1 MKGNGLRRLR
11 LARGL
16 SAAQLAEAVG
26 ASEAEV
32 LRWEAGELPP
42 SGKLL
47 ALSAALGAEVE
58 DILRAAQEG
67 ADTDEGVAGEANAAQ
82 SDGPA
87 AQSDGSAARGDGHAA
102 DSGDAAQ
109 GGAEPLDVD
118 RLRAEGAPEWLRAE
132 GEREAAQ
139 AQKPAPEKVK
149 ERLSSPA
156 NGFTRGERIFGYIV
170 CLLAAAAAIFVLVW
184 RFVPQERPLTM
195 DNYERYCTLSFQ
207 RETYGITAEVTSEA
221 DIENFSMVIEVELVS
236 MYDIHNRV
244 TRTVTLADSFLE
256 TGETLRGSAEDF
268 MFMYGGHTVVSIGG
282 TIV

>member
-1 MKGNGLRRLR
+1 MKESGLRRLR

-26 ASEAEV
+26 ATEAEV

-67 ADTDEGVAGEANAAQ
+67 ADTCE
-82 SDGPA
+82 SA
-87 AQSDGSAARGDGHAA
+87 AQSDGSAAENG
-102 DSGDAAQ
+102 GDAAQ
-109 GGAEPLDVD
+109 
-118 RLRAEGAPEWLRAE
+118 EGADTPKPDILRAE
-132 GEREAAQ
+132 GEREAAR

-170 CLLAAAAAIFVLVW
+170 CLLAAAAAIIVLVW

-207 RETYGITAEVTSEA
+207 RESNGITAEVTSEA

>member
-26 ASEAEV
+26 ATEAEV

-67 ADTDEGVAGEANAAQ
+67 ADTNNSAAGEANAAQ

-87 AQSDGSAARGDGHAA
+87 SENG
-102 DSGDAAQ
+102 GDAAQ

-156 NGFTRGERIFGYIV
+156 NGFTHGERIFGYIV

>member
-32 LRWEAGELPP
+32 LRWEADELPP
-42 SGKLL
+42 SDKLL

-109 GGAEPLDVD
+109 GGGVALD
-118 RLRAEGAPEWLRAE
+118 AGCLRAE

-149 ERLSSPA
+149 ERLSSPT
-156 NGFTRGERIFGYIV
+156 NGFTRGERIFGYVV
-170 CLLAAAAAIFVLVW
+170 CLLAAAAAIIVLVW

>member
-1 MKGNGLRRLR
+1 MKGNRLRRLR

-26 ASEAEV
+26 ATEAEV

-109 GGAEPLDVD
+109 GGAEPLDVG
-118 RLRAEGAPEWLRAE
+118 RLRAEGD
-132 GEREAAQ
+132 REAAQ
-139 AQKPAPEKVK
+139 AQKSAPVRVK
-149 ERLSSPA
+149 ERLSSPT

-170 CLLAAAAAIFVLVW
+170 CLLAAAAAIIVLVW
-184 RFVPQERPLTM
+184 RFVPQ
-195 DNYERYCTLSFQ
+195 
-207 RETYGITAEVTSEA
+207 
-221 DIENFSMVIEVELVS
+221 
-236 MYDIHNRV
+236 
-244 TRTVTLADSFLE
+244 
-256 TGETLRGSAEDF
+256 
-268 MFMYGGHTVVSIGG
+268 
-282 TIV
+282 

>member
-1 MKGNGLRRLR
+1 MRVNGLRRLR

-32 LRWEAGELPP
+32 LRWEADELPP

-67 ADTDEGVAGEANAAQ
+67 ADTCE
-82 SDGPA
+82 
-87 AQSDGSAARGDGHAA
+87 SAARSDGFAA

-109 GGAEPLDVD
+109 
-118 RLRAEGAPEWLRAE
+118 EGADTPKPDILRAE
-132 GEREAAQ
+132 GEREAAR
-139 AQKPAPEKVK
+139 AQKPASERVK

-170 CLLAAAAAIFVLVW
+170 CLLAAAAAVFVLAW
-184 RFVPQERPLTM
+184 RFVPQERSLTI

-207 RETYGITAEVTSEA
+207 RESNGITAEVTAEA
-221 DIENFSMVIEVELVS
+221 NIENFSMVIEVEFVS
-236 MYDIHNRV
+236 MIDIGDRV
-244 TRTVTLADSFLE
+244 TRTVTLADDFLE
-256 TGETLRGSAEDF
+256 AGETLRGSAEES
-268 MFMYGGHTVVSIGG
+268 MYMYGGSAVVSAGG

>member
-32 LRWEAGELPP
+32 LRWEADELPP
-42 SGKLL
+42 SDKLL

-109 GGAEPLDVD
+109 GGGVALD
-118 RLRAEGAPEWLRAE
+118 AGCLRAE

-139 AQKPAPEKVK
+139 AQKPAPVRVK
-149 ERLSSPA
+149 ERLSSPT

-207 RETYGITAEVTSEA
+207 RESNGITAEVTSEA

>member
-26 ASEAEV
+26 ATEAEV

-42 SGKLL
+42 SDKLL

-67 ADTDEGVAGEANAAQ
+67 ADTNNSAAGEANAAQ

-109 GGAEPLDVD
+109 GGGVALD
-118 RLRAEGAPEWLRAE
+118 AGCLRAE

-139 AQKPAPEKVK
+139 AQKPAPVRVK
-149 ERLSSPA
+149 ERLSSPT

-207 RETYGITAEVTSEA
+207 RESNGITAEVTSEA
-221 DIENFSMVIEVELVS
+221 DIENFSLVIEVELVS

>member
-32 LRWEAGELPP
+32 LRWEADELPP

-67 ADTDEGVAGEANAAQ
+67 ADTNDSAAGEANAAQ

-118 RLRAEGAPEWLRAE
+118 RLRAEGD
-132 GEREAAQ
+132 REAAQ
-139 AQKPAPEKVK
+139 AQKSAPVRVK
-149 ERLSSPA
+149 ERLSSPT

-207 RETYGITAEVTSEA
+207 RESNGITAEVTSEA

>member
-1 MKGNGLRRLR
+1 MENF
-11 LARGL
+11 LAQKRGEKAL
-16 SAAQLAEAVG
+16 TRAQLAARVG
-26 ASEAEV
+26 ASEADV
-32 LRWEAGELPP
+32 ARWEAGELPP

-67 ADTDEGVAGEANAAQ
+67 ADTCE
-82 SDGPA
+82 SA
-87 AQSDGSAARGDGHAA
+87 AQSDGSAA

-109 GGAEPLDVD
+109 
-118 RLRAEGAPEWLRAE
+118 EGADTPKPDILRAE

-139 AQKPAPEKVK
+139 AQKPASERVK

-170 CLLAAAAAIFVLVW
+170 CLLAAAAAVFVLAW
-184 RFVPQERPLTM
+184 RFVPQERSLTI

-207 RETYGITAEVTSEA
+207 RESNGITAEVTAEA
-221 DIENFSMVIEVELVS
+221 NIENFSMVIEVEFVS
-236 MYDIHNRV
+236 MYDIDNRV

-256 TGETLRGSAEDF
+256 TGETLRGSAEEA
-268 MFMYGGHTVVSIGG
+268 MYMYGGHTVVSIGG

>member
-32 LRWEAGELPP
+32 LRWEADELPP
-42 SGKLL
+42 SDKLL

-109 GGAEPLDVD
+109 GGGVALD
-118 RLRAEGAPEWLRAE
+118 AGCLRAE

-139 AQKPAPEKVK
+139 AQKPAPVRVK
-149 ERLSSPA
+149 ERLSSPT

>member
-26 ASEAEV
+26 ATEAEV

-42 SGKLL
+42 SDKLL

-67 ADTDEGVAGEANAAQ
+67 ADTDEGAAGEAN
-82 SDGPA
+82 A

-109 GGAEPLDVD
+109 GGGVALD
-118 RLRAEGAPEWLRAE
+118 AGCLRAE

-139 AQKPAPEKVK
+139 AQKSAPVRVK

-156 NGFTRGERIFGYIV
+156 NGFTHGERIFGYIV

>member
-26 ASEAEV
+26 ATEAEV

-42 SGKLL
+42 SDKLL

-82 SDGPA
+82 SDGSA

-139 AQKPAPEKVK
+139 AQKPAPVRVK
-149 ERLSSPA
+149 ERLSSPT

-195 DNYERYCTLSFQ
+195 DNYERYRTLSFQ
-207 RETYGITAEVTSEA
+207 RATYGITAEVTSEA

>member
-1 MKGNGLRRLR
+1 MKVNGLRRLR
-11 LARGL
+11 
-16 SAAQLAEAVG
+16 
-26 ASEAEV
+26 
-32 LRWEAGELPP
+32 
-42 SGKLL
+42 
-47 ALSAALGAEVE
+47 
-58 DILRAAQEG
+58 AAQEQ
-67 ADTDEGVAGEANAAQ
+67 ADTDEGAASEANAAR
-82 SDGPA
+82 SDGF
-87 AQSDGSAARGDGHAA
+87 AA

-109 GGAEPLDVD
+109 
-118 RLRAEGAPEWLRAE
+118 EGADTPKPDILRAE
-132 GEREAAQ
+132 GEREAAR
-139 AQKPAPEKVK
+139 AQKPAPVRVK

-156 NGFTRGERIFGYIV
+156 NGFTHGERIFGYIV

-207 RETYGITAEVTSEA
+207 RETYGITAEVTSKA

-256 TGETLRGSAEDF
+256 KGETLRGSAEDF

>member
-26 ASEAEV
+26 ATEAEV

-67 ADTDEGVAGEANAAQ
+67 ADTNNSAAGEANAAQ

-109 GGAEPLDVD
+109 GGGVALD
-118 RLRAEGAPEWLRAE
+118 AGCLRAE

-139 AQKPAPEKVK
+139 AQKSAPVRVK